1 MTLSEEVGYVKD
13 RIGEKSLDYDTLI
26 GTMIDQAHAFIE
38 NEVGRPLWGGVV
50 PFTAYLNG
58 SGSYS
63 LVVPVPDIQSITS
76 LTVND
81 LTIPAAVGTTDNGWI
96 LTGSI
101 LNLRGYWFHRGIRN
115 VCVVGTCGLEAP
127 PADAESVLVEL
138 VALKFKRGPKID
150 LGSMAVGGQTT
161 QAFTRDELT
170 PQQVKALGNLKKWF

>member
-1 MTLSEEVGYVKD
+1 M
-13 RIGEKSLDYDTLI
+13 
-26 GTMIDQAHAFIE
+26 
-38 NEVGRPLWGGVV
+38 
-50 PFTAYLNG
+50 
-58 SGSYS
+58 
-63 LVVPVPDIQSITS
+63 
-76 LTVND
+76 
-81 LTIPAAVGTTDNGWI
+81 GWI

-101 LNLRGYWFHRGIRN
+101 LNLRGYSFHRGIRN
-115 VCVVGTCGLEAP
+115 VCVAGTCGLAAP